1 METNE
6 KEQIKKVAEAS
17 TEGVKEES
25 VEQVAEKQEEVKV
38 DKPVEEQTKEELLET
53 IKKKEEYADECKT
66 VAQRLQADFEN
77 YKKRNAKFGEQMKHM
92 GQEIIMSD
100 LISVLDNCNL
110 AKQYVKNE
118 KALVGFTMMEKQL
131 RDALE
136 KYGLKEIEVKEGDDF
151 DPNIMNAHEKQKVEG
166 KEGKVIQIIS
176 KGYYLNEKQA
186 RPVSVIIGE

>member
-1 METNE
+1 MEENI
-6 KEQIKKVAEAS
+6 KEEIKEV
-17 TEGVKEES
+17 TEVNTEDSKEES
-25 VEQVAEKQEEVKV
+25 VDKTVEEEKEEQVEK
-38 DKPVEEQTKEELLET
+38 PLEEQTKEELLET

-77 YKKRNAKFGEQMKHM
+77 YKKRNAKLADQMKHM

-100 LISVLDNCNL
+100 LIAVLDNCNL
-110 AKQYVKNE
+110 AKQYIKSE
-118 KALVGFTMMEKQL
+118 EALVGFTMMEKQL
-131 RDALE
+131 REALE

-186 RPVSVIIGE
+186 RAVSVIIGE